1 MKKSRIILE
10 TKGDNPGE
18 PLRKCKNY
26 KNNSASQIKQSNFY
40 LSYVLY
46 SLEYSLI
53 FFSGYLLCRLAIRYH
68 PFPRIFFSA
77 LILAF
82 NVCTF
87 SIIFSNNFC
96 RRHFYNYDIYSES
109 NIKTLPLFGINS
121 VVFLFTKRVVQILFN
136 RCGVKPFILCFLK
149 NHLKNNNLYWK

>member
-26 KNNSASQIKQSNFY
+26 KNKSASQIKQSNFY

-53 FFSGYLLCRLAIRYH
+53 FFSGYLLCRLAILYH
-68 PFPRIFFSA
+68 LFPQIFFSA
-77 LILAF
+77 LILTF

-109 NIKTLPLFGINS
+109 NIKKLPLFGINS
-121 VVFLFTKRVVQILFN
+121 VVFLFTKKWFKDYLIGVV
-136 RCGVKPFILCFLK
+136 
-149 NHLKNNNLYWK
+149 